1 MAEAPVKRRL
11 AAILVADVA
20 GYSRLMGE
28 NEVGALAALKALR
41 SELVDPKIAEHEGR
55 VFKSIGDGLLA
66 EFPSVVNAVACAVD
80 IQRGLEAHNTNL
92 LDQEAIQLRIGVH
105 AGDVIVE
112 GDDVFGDGV
121 NVAARLEAIA
131 SPGGVVVSDTVRN
144 HLGNRLNLRVEEMG
158 EQSLKNIDRPVRV
171 WRILLSDEA
180 TMAIGSRSHAG
191 QVTPSIAVLPF
202 TNMSSDHEQE
212 FFAD

>member
-1 MAEAPVKRRL
+1 MTEAPVKRRL

-28 NEVGALAALKALR
+28 NEVGTLATLKALR
-41 SELVDPKIAEHEGR
+41 SELVDPKVAEHEAR
-55 VFKSIGDGLLA
+55 IFKSTGDGLLA

-92 LDQEAIQLRIGVH
+92 LGQEAIQLRIGVH

-131 SPGGVVVSDTVRN
+131 PPGGVVVSDTVRN
-144 HLGNRLNLRVEEMG
+144 HLGNRLNLGFEEVG
-158 EQSLKNIDRPVRV
+158 EQLLKNIDRPVRV
-171 WRILLSDEA
+171 WRILLRDEEPI
-180 TMAIGSRSHAG
+180 AIGSRLLVGH
-191 QVTPSIAVLPF
+191 VTPSIA
-202 TNMSSDHEQE
+202 
-212 FFAD
+212 